1 MADRPATPPS
11 RSNLLALPS
20 PDILRQIEA
29 KQNARAA
36 ELRERRKLA
45 RSAASNDSTTSMQR
59 GNAERTK
66 AAELIQRNYRGHR
79 TRRAMEGRGL
89 DASTRWIE
97 ALKEAKYANA
107 TAPVSRDVHASRSPP
122 NGQARSRWKR
132 VGAIAQRAGSDD
144 TSDTEDSSDETRE
157 KRRKEKRERER
168 YAKIMG
174 LDYFLEMVDVKHR
187 YGSNLRR
194 YHVEWKKSETKEN
207 FFYWLDE
214 GEGKTL
220 DLEDR
225 PRKRL
230 DSEFVRY
237 LSREERTKYLIRI
250 DGEGRFVF
258 DKNGDLVT
266 TSMEF
271 RDSIDG
277 IVSIESKTP
286 TWREVMTG
294 EKEAPRP
301 DTDDDSISDLS
312 SIGTGKHEDQS
323 KYSNEELHDA
333 KGIKKLG
340 HLSSV
345 NVMNHLLRKTTKT
358 NTWIFVADTSF
369 RLYLGIKQSGAFQ
382 HSSFLHGAR
391 VAAAG
396 LIKIKRG
403 QLRKLSPLSGHY
415 APPVKNFREFVRALK
430 EAGADMSR
438 CSISRSYAVLLGL
451 EGYQGAK
458 KHVKLAEQSV
468 KDLINPEEKRKR
480 EEAEKDKSQSAE
492 TERRVLEQKRL
503 EDSRTRSFSL
513 RVKKG
518 LGLVDGAGEGEE
530 GSKEM
535 QQVDEGAAQ
544 R

>member
-1 MADRPATPPS
+1 MAERPTTPLS
-11 RSNLLALPS
+11 KADSLALPS
-20 PDILRQIEA
+20 PDTLRQIEV
-29 KQNARAA
+29 KQKASAA

-45 RSAASNDSTTSMQR
+45 RSAASNDSTTSTQR

-132 VGAIAQRAGSDD
+132 VGAIAQRAGSDN
-144 TSDTEDSSDETRE
+144 TSETEDSSDETRE

-194 YHVEWKKSETKEN
+194 YHLEWKKSETKEN

-258 DKNGDLVT
+258 DKNGELVT

-345 NVMNHLLRKTTKT
+345 NVVNHLLRKTTKT

-396 LIKIKRG
+396 LIKIKHG

-415 APPVKNFREFVRALK
+415 APPVRNFREFVRALK

-503 EDSRTRSFSL
+503 EDSRSRSFSL

-518 LGLVDGAGEGEE
+518 LGLVDGVEEGE
-530 GSKEM
+530 GSKETR
-535 QQVDEGAAQ
+535 QVDAGAT

>member
-1 MADRPATPPS
+1 MAERPTTPLSKADP
-11 RSNLLALPS
+11 LALPS
-20 PDILRQIEA
+20 PDTLRQIEV
-29 KQNARAA
+29 KQNVRAA

-45 RSAASNDSTTSMQR
+45 RSAASNDSTTSTQR
-59 GNAERTK
+59 DNAERTK

-107 TAPVSRDVHASRSPP
+107 TAPVSRDVHASRSPL

-194 YHVEWKKSETKEN
+194 YHLEWKKSETKEN

-214 GEGKTL
+214 GEGKSL

-258 DKNGDLVT
+258 DKNGELVT

-345 NVMNHLLRKTTKT
+345 NVVNHLLRKTTKT

-415 APPVKNFREFVRALK
+415 APPVRNFREFVRALK

-503 EDSRTRSFSL
+503 EDSRSRSFSL

-518 LGLVDGAGEGEE
+518 LGLVDGVEEGE
-530 GSKEM
+530 GSKETR
-535 QQVDEGAAQ
+535 QVDAGAT